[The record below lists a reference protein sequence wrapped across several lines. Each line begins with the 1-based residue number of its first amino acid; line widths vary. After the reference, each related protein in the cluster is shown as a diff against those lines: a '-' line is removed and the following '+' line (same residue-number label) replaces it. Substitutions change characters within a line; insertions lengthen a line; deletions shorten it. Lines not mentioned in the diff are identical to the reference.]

1 MKIRSGV
8 LRLTI
13 LVRES
18 PGATLIVL
26 LVIGLRCFF
35 FLRGGVAV
43 AAVRV
48 APPELDLATTRVTVC
63 GCVVAEGDDATDPR
77 CQSGL
82 RSDHASFVTCVIP
95 LPSTPIV

>member
-1 MKIRSGV
+1 MYEYADG
-8 LRLTI
+8 I
-13 LVRES
+13 LGDYL
-18 PGATLIVL
+18 GAMDRGTTLVVL

-35 FLRGGVAV
+35 FLRGAVAV
-43 AAVRV
+43 AAVR